1 MAQSI
6 ESDEEPVDLQ
16 LNRLRVQK
24 NFFFLL
30 EWLFNRSRL
39 NLNQSRSDRGSVE
52 VQSRSGQGV
61 VEFKRSPAK
70 H

>member
-30 EWLFNRSRL
+30 ERLFNRSRL

-52 VQSRSGQGV
+52 VQSRYNGHLSNI
-61 VEFKRSPAK
+61 KC
-70 H
+70 

>member
-30 EWLFNRSRL
+30 ERLFNWSRL
-39 NLNQSRSDRGSVE
+39 NLNQL
-52 VQSRSGQGV
+52 RSGRAPTVTCQALNANG
-61 VEFKRSPAK
+61 
-70 H
+70 